1 MVINNVFILGFAV
14 NINDLW
20 CEPVSGISILTSF
33 HPFFVEKDKKL
44 AKNHI
49 LTRGQII
56 SRSLLFVGL
65 NIQQWVCKIYGIPT
79 PNSLTILSGS
89 EVVSLK
95 YIFVGSA
102 E

>member
-1 MVINNVFILGFAV
+1 MVFNKVFILGFAV

-56 SRSLLFVGL
+56 SRSLLYVGL
-65 NIQQWVCKIYGIPT
+65 NLKREQSSQHG
-79 PNSLTILSGS
+79 SLDNWNLTT
-89 EVVSLK
+89 ETTVAAV
-95 YIFVGSA
+95 
-102 E
+102 